1 MFRFQHI
8 DYLWLLLLLPLCIL
22 IYVYFLRWRRQKLR
36 KIGDPALV
44 QQMLKGQLPGRATT
58 KFVLLA
64 VALFLGIFGVANLQ
78 MGAQTE
84 KVNRKGVDVFFAL
97 DVSKSMLATDVS
109 PDRLTRAKQLINRMM
124 DKMSNDRVG
133 LIIFAGKAYLQ
144 VPMTVDYSA
153 AKMLLS
159 GVKPDMIPS
168 QGTVLSEAIALA
180 RESFQTKDKKYKAV
194 VLISDGE
201 DHDEQ
206 ALEEVQKAAEEG
218 VVVYTVGIGSPE
230 GSTLIDPE
238 TGTVK
243 LDMQGQPVITKLNEG
258 ELKKI
263 AQVSSGEYQLLTNT
277 NKVADNLSSI
287 LANMEGRS
295 LGSLVYTRY
304 NSYFQ
309 YFLAAA
315 LVLLLID
322 HLIPQ
327 AGRHPYAQKKKE
339 KRVK

>member
-1 MFRFQHI
+1 
-8 DYLWLLLLLPLCIL
+8 
-22 IYVYFLRWRRQKLR
+22 
-36 KIGDPALV
+36 
-44 QQMLKGQLPGRATT
+44 
-58 KFVLLA
+58 
-64 VALFLGIFGVANLQ
+64 
-78 MGAQTE
+78 
-84 KVNRKGVDVFFAL
+84 
-97 DVSKSMLATDVS
+97 
-109 PDRLTRAKQLINRMM
+109 
-124 DKMSNDRVG
+124 
-133 LIIFAGKAYLQ
+133 
-144 VPMTVDYSA
+144 
-153 AKMLLS
+153 
-159 GVKPDMIPS
+159 
-168 QGTVLSEAIALA
+168 
-180 RESFQTKDKKYKAV
+180 
-194 VLISDGE
+194 
-201 DHDEQ
+201 
-206 ALEEVQKAAEEG
+206 
-218 VVVYTVGIGSPE
+218 

-243 LDMQGQPVITKLNEG
+243 LHMQGQPVITKLNEG
-258 ELKKI
+258 ELRKI

-277 NKVADNLSSI
+277 NRIADNLSSI

>member
-168 QGTVLSEAIALA
+168 QGTVLSEA
-180 RESFQTKDKKYKAV
+180 
-194 VLISDGE
+194 
-201 DHDEQ
+201 
-206 ALEEVQKAAEEG
+206 
-218 VVVYTVGIGSPE
+218 
-230 GSTLIDPE
+230 
-238 TGTVK
+238 
-243 LDMQGQPVITKLNEG
+243 
-258 ELKKI
+258 
-263 AQVSSGEYQLLTNT
+263 
-277 NKVADNLSSI
+277 
-287 LANMEGRS
+287 
-295 LGSLVYTRY
+295 
-304 NSYFQ
+304 
-309 YFLAAA
+309 
-315 LVLLLID
+315 
-322 HLIPQ
+322 
-327 AGRHPYAQKKKE
+327 
-339 KRVK
+339 